1 MEYRNILNMN
11 LFVYLQLKEINDHLL
26 LKRKIITLRRPW
38 THEFQW
44 YFERI

>member
-1 MEYRNILNMN
+1 M
-11 LFVYLQLKEINDHLL
+11 YLKLKEINDTLL
-26 LKRKIITLRRPW
+26 LKRKIIILRRPW